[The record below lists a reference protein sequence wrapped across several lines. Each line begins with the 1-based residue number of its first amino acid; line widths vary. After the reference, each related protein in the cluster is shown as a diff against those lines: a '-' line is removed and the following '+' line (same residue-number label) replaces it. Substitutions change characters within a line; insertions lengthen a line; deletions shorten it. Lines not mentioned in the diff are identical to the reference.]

1 MKIPASKNKLS
12 INFKYTQVQGK
23 IKGKNICVQGL
34 YKRQQRNLQLR
45 VPASAQQLGQACS
58 I

>member
-12 INFKYTQVQGK
+12 VNFKYIQIQRKTK
-23 IKGKNICVQGL
+23 DKNICVQGL

-45 VPASAQQLGQACS
+45 VPASAQ
-58 I
+58 